1 MERKSTPRQRPGRKK
16 VVGSRN
22 YKKFSPT
29 CPDRYSL
36 LSSVTYTMSL
46 GALLPQIPEDRGQEL
61 SLPIHRVGDKY
72 ERERDNS

>member
-1 MERKSTPRQRPGRKK
+1 M
-16 VVGSRN
+16 VGSRS

-61 SLPIHRVGDKY
+61 LLPIHRV
-72 ERERDNS
+72 REKETIPSWD